1 MSQSIQAKSDIAE
14 LAVFGGPPLYATP
27 ISTSNLVRPEVRV
40 FFDHA
45 RQSHAQGRWTDGGP
59 IVRRLEQRL
68 AAYHGTAHCIS
79 FVNGFWAIA
88 LAARCLA
95 LPGRSEV
102 VMPSLTYRRLADI
115 MAWVGLVPHFC
126 EVDPA
131 TLAISAATAA
141 PCINERTA
149 LLLGVHPIV
158 NVCDAAG
165 LEALAAAQGLPLL
178 FDAVESVHETLG
190 GRKVGSFGSAECF
203 SLHASKLVNGF
214 EGGYVTTQD
223 DALANRLR
231 RLRDGGRDADCADNL
246 SDDGVDDLPPA
257 GLGMHAALNEVHAAL
272 ALAGLDELPDQ
283 IARNEARYRCY
294 QRELAGLAGLRLLAF
309 DEAEATSFK
318 TIVVE
323 LDGDWPLSR
332 DQTVDLLNRE
342 QILARSYYAP
352 PLHRKTMRY
361 PALPATLPLTDRLAS
376 RFMLLPCGHL
386 VDEADIAAVAGLL
399 RLISHQGPAIRARW
413 KA

>member
-1 MSQSIQAKSDIAE
+1 MSPLPRPKSGIAE

-27 ISTSNLVRPEVRV
+27 ISTSNLVRPDVRS
-40 FFDHA
+40 FFDLA
-45 RQSHAQGRWTDGGP
+45 RQSHDQGRWTDGGP
-59 IVRRLEQRL
+59 VVRQLEQRL

-95 LPGRSEV
+95 LPGRNEV

-149 LLLGVHPIV
+149 LLMGVHPIV
-158 NVCDAAG
+158 NGCDAAG
-165 LEALAAAQGLPLL
+165 LEALAAAHGLPLL
-178 FDAVESVHETLG
+178 FDAVESVHETVG
-190 GRKVGSFGSAECF
+190 GRKVGGFGQAECF

-214 EGGYVTTQD
+214 EGGYVTTND
-223 DALANRLR
+223 DALADRLR
-231 RLRDGGRDADCADNL
+231 HLRDDGREADPAGDRL
-246 SDDGVDDLPPA
+246 EAGVDDMPPA

-272 ALAGLDELPDQ
+272 ALAGLDELPAQ

-294 QRELAGLAGLRLLAF
+294 QRELAGLPGLRLLPF

-323 LDGDWPLSR
+323 LSGDWPLSR
-332 DQTVDLLNRE
+332 DQTVELLNRE
-342 QILARSYYAP
+342 QILARAYYAP

-361 PALPATLPLTDRLAS
+361 PALPATLPLTDQLAT
-376 RFMLLPCGHL
+376 RFLLLPCGHF
-386 VDEADIAAVAGLL
+386 VTEADIAAVAGLL
-399 RLISHQGPAIRARW
+399 RWIVDEGPAIRARW
-413 KA
+413 PA